1 MPVSPPPL
9 PPPPP
14 GAPPLPSPFAV
25 HEEFPKYHKDEE
37 QGRSA
42 LLEDIHTGVRLKKVT
57 QVNDRSAPIID
68 KPTSSNGT
76 EAVGGAAASTAMGG
90 LFQGGFPVLRP
101 TGQRDTSE
109 RVSKPHFGL
118 KTQVARYPVQNNS
131 GRNVRSTSN
140 CQESIDV
147 SKVQKALQV
156 RPVVSTFAPPPL
168 PLMPPCQ
175 GKSPLHCPPPPFSHS
190 FNKPTKSTLTSPGP
204 PFPPQSSKPSKF
216 QYIQPPPP
224 PSPPLPPPPPYNF
237 QGQTSDFSFPA
248 PPPPLFCTED
258 CTDFLPLPPP
268 PLPPSPCSVSHGK
281 TESPLPPPPPPPP
294 PPPLLS
300 NLEIPPPLPPKLPNF
315 SNRPSTN
322 SMSTLPPPLPP
333 VLPYGHPGSASST
346 SQMSYTTQVSA
357 REATSRS
364 GVHNGG
370 GKLSSPPLP
379 PFRSSSTEVTGRN
392 QHSPSS
398 IRPPPYS
405 VLPPP
410 PPPPPPLPLKNRPG
424 LTCVQPQAYADDF
437 ESKYNF
443 HSVEDLP
450 PPDEYK
456 SFPRTYPSRQPRA
469 NQKGHRTTAPL
480 R

>member
-1 MPVSPPPL
+1 MTGGVTDISY
-9 PPPPP
+9 
-14 GAPPLPSPFAV
+14 SV
-25 HEEFPKYHKDEE
+25 HGEFPKHHKDEE
-37 QGRSA
+37 HGRSA

-57 QVNDRSAPIID
+57 QINDRSAPIID

-76 EAVGGAAASTAMGG
+76 VGGTAASTAMGG

-109 RVSKPHFGL
+109 RVSKPAHLHFGL
-118 KTQVARYPVQNNS
+118 KTQAARYPVQNNS

-140 CQESIDV
+140 QSNCPESTDV
-147 SKVQKALQV
+147 SKVQKALPG

-175 GKSPLHCPPPPFSHS
+175 GKSPLHCPSPTISHS
-190 FNKPTKSTLTSPGP
+190 FNKPTKSTLTSQGP
-204 PFPPQSSKPSKF
+204 PLPPQSSKPSKF

-224 PSPPLPPPPPYNF
+224 PPPSPPLPPPPPSHNF
-237 QGQTSDFSFPA
+237 QEQALDFSFPA
-248 PPPPLFCTED
+248 PPPPIFCTED
-258 CTDFLPLPPP
+258 CTDFFPLPPP

-281 TESPLPPPPPPPP
+281 AESPLPPPPPPPL
-294 PPPLLS
+294 PPLLS

-322 SMSTLPPPLPP
+322 SISTLPPPLPL
-333 VLPYGHPGSASST
+333 VFPYGHPGSASS
-346 SQMSYTTQVSA
+346 SGQMSYTTQVSA

-364 GVHNGG
+364 GVHNGS

-398 IRPPPYS
+398 IRTPTYS

-424 LTCVQPQAYADDF
+424 LICVQPQAYADDF

-456 SFPRTYPSRQPRA
+456 SFPRTYPSRQLRA
-469 NQKGHRTTAPL
+469 SQKGNRTTTPL